1 MTAAPQ
7 LRDLRKEA
15 VAFVPRGV
23 KRKAGTAGGATGAGS
38 SGASMGRINATPGA
52 GQVDEDGDEIRVK
65 RQDGPGLMGV
75 LKGVLGDGRPAPGG
89 SGSGQAGAKGEDD
102 YQKFLDGLN
111 DLS

>member
-23 KRKAGTAGGATGAGS
+23 KRKAGGAGGAAGS
-38 SGASMGRINATPGA
+38 GGAGASMGRINATPGA

-65 RQDGPGLMGV
+65 RQEGPGLLGV
-75 LKGVLGDGRPAPGG
+75 LKGVLGDGRTGGPGA
-89 SGSGQAGAKGEDD
+89 GQGGAKGEDD